1 MAHPALPIALL
12 ALTAPSANA
21 GAAAWNAPRDSDVQ
35 VAQLTIHE
43 RIIIRVP
50 RLSGPIAAT
59 NMRAS
64 PPTPV
69 KWKEKKGPKCVGAQ
83 TMGGA
88 LISAPN
94 QVDLVLIGGKRLRAK
109 LDGDCKPLDF
119 YSGFY
124 LRPSADGMICGG
136 RDAIRVRSG
145 ASCGID
151 GFKTL
156 VATK

>member
-1 MAHPALPIALL
+1 MAHPVLPIALL
-12 ALTAPSANA
+12 ALAAP
-21 GAAAWNAPRDSDVQ
+21 GAAAWDVPRDGDLP

-50 RLSGPIAAT
+50 RLSGPITAADV
-59 NMRAS
+59 RAS
-64 PPTPV
+64 QPTPV
-69 KWKEKKGPKCVGAQ
+69 RWKEKKGPKCVGAQ
-83 TMGGA
+83 TMAGA

-156 VATK
+156 VASK